1 MLEIIYVVI
10 FWVFAVIYIF
20 FKSVKAKEFH
30 IENDL
35 IQQLTKFSTIVK
47 GIPAALAS
55 MFVLIQPIDLSL
67 FHVLLAGA
75 LLFCMAGDL
84 GMEKGLL
91 PGLSLF
97 LIAQILFN
105 LAFISQSLV
114 IGLTIPTLI
123 VPLIVATGMMIYIFL
138 LVRYLESSGPELG
151 KFKVP
156 GIVYFVFIG
165 LMLVSVVL
173 LWMTSQVLEFGIVV
187 LGGLLFIISDSI
199 ICVKEFHHV
208 ISYRELKVM
217 STYYGAILLL
227 SLSVLFI

>member
-1 MLEIIYVVI
+1 MLEIIYILIFCVI
-10 FWVFAVIYIF
+10 AVIYIF
-20 FKSVKAKEFH
+20 IKSVKAKEFQ

-35 IQQLTKFSTIVK
+35 IQQLTKFSFTFK
-47 GIPAALAS
+47 GIPAALATI
-55 MFVLIQPIDLSL
+55 FVLIQPIDLSL
-67 FHVLLAGA
+67 FHIILAGA
-75 LLFCMAGDL
+75 FLFCMAGDL

-97 LIAQILFN
+97 LVAQILFS
-105 LAFISQSLV
+105 LAFTSQSLV

-123 VPLIVATGMMIYIFL
+123 VPIIVVTGMMFYIFL
-138 LVRYLESSGPELG
+138 LIRYLESSGTELG

-156 GIVYFVFIG
+156 GIIYFVFIG
-165 LMLVSVVL
+165 LMLVSAVL
-173 LWMTSQVLEFGIVV
+173 LWVTSQVLEFGIAV

-199 ICVKEFHHV
+199 IGVKEFHHD
-208 ISYRELKVM
+208 ISYRELKVG